1 MTVRSTE
8 LKEILMRQTKV
19 FRNIY
24 LGIENL
30 LLHKLRSSLTMLGV
44 VFGVGS
50 VVAMLSVGEG
60 ASKEA
65 LEQIRKLGS
74 NNIIVS
80 AIKSAE
86 EEQTSTQHSHMSIY
100 GLTYE
105 DHARVAESF
114 ANVRQTAPVKLMRKD
129 SRLRERAMELRVV
142 GTTPEW
148 FKLVPR
154 EVIAGRVLLTSDQE
168 KLAPVVV
175 LTEFGARKLLA
186 TESTIGQTVRIGGD
200 QFEVIG
206 IVKSESGQ
214 AGNIQIPDQQIDAYI
229 SIEVARRYFGDIF
242 TRRSSGSFERE
253 RVELHQIIVQVDK
266 ADNVEAVAAGIETM
280 LERFHKKKDYVVSV
294 PLALLKQAEAT
305 KRTFNIVL
313 GSIAGISLL
322 VGGIGIMNIMLAS
335 VTERTREI
343 GIRRAIGAKRRQI
356 IYQFLIETVVLSTAG
371 GLIGLGVGVLIP
383 LLITY
388 FSGMATVITLNGIL
402 LPLFISM
409 AIGILFGLYPAMHAA
424 KVDPIIALRHE

>member
-1 MTVRSTE
+1 
-8 LKEILMRQTKV
+8 MRQTKIV
-19 FRNIY
+19 RNIW

-30 LLHKLRSSLTMLGV
+30 LLHKLRSFLTMLGV

-65 LEQIRKLGS
+65 LAEIRKLGS
-74 NNIIVS
+74 TNIIIS
-80 AIKSAE
+80 SIKPAE
-86 EEQTSTQHSHMSIY
+86 DEATSSMRSMMSVF

-105 DHARVAESF
+105 DHRRLATSF
-114 ANVRQTAPVKLMRKD
+114 ANVRQTAPVKLTRKD
-129 SRLRERAMELRVV
+129 CRLRERSMELRVV

-148 FKLVPR
+148 FDLVPR
-154 EVIAGRVLLTSDQE
+154 EVLAGRVLLPADERNQ
-168 KLAPVVV
+168 APVAI

-186 TESTIGQTVRIGGD
+186 TEGTIGQTLRVGGSE
-200 QFEVIG
+200 FEIIG
-206 IVKSESGQ
+206 IIRNESGQ
-214 AGNIQIPDQQIDAYI
+214 AGNIQIPDQDVDIYI
-229 SIEVARRYFGDIF
+229 PLEVSRRYFGDIF
-242 TRRSSGSFERE
+242 SRMTSGSFQRE
-253 RVELHQIIVQVDK
+253 RVELHQIIIQ
-266 ADNVEAVAAGIETM
+266 ADQTEHVEAVAAGVERM
-280 LERFHKKKDYVVSV
+280 LEKFHKKKEYIVSV
-294 PLALLKQAEAT
+294 PLALLKQAQAT

-356 IYQFLIETVVLSTAG
+356 VYQFLIETVVLSMAG
-371 GLIGLGVGVLIP
+371 GLVGLGIGVLIP
-383 LLITY
+383 LLITH
-388 FSGMATVITLNGIL
+388 FSEMPTVITVNGIL

-409 AIGILFGLYPAMHAA
+409 ATGILFGLYPAVHAA
-424 KVDPIIALRHE
+424 KVDPIVALRHE